1 MDKYIPVKRNYNN
14 GKKKL
19 KLLIEHIRSISS
31 KNMKTEDNVTKDGKN
46 NNKWIKKNHKWH
58 NVKGWRP

>member
-46 NNKWIKKNHKWH
+46 NNK
-58 NVKGWRP
+58 